1 MHPLILIG
9 LDLVFSAVLILL
21 VLHLT
26 WGRLRTV
33 LEAQGIALTAALEA
47 EAPETTESV
56 EKTEAPVQSESVAVG
71 DMASQAERLRRQG
84 LSVEDI
90 ASRLQSPR
98 GEIEMILA
106 LSEMGKTAEPELPGP
121 VVPPAKRKIT
131 ELLRF

>member
-9 LDLVFSAVLILL
+9 FDLVFSAVLILL

-26 WGRLRTV
+26 LGRLRMV
-33 LEAQGIALTAALEA
+33 LEAQGMTLAESAREQTSERNDHAEQPEA
-47 EAPETTESV
+47 VEHGESI
-56 EKTEAPVQSESVAVG
+56 EVG
-71 DMASQAERLRRQG
+71 NMTSQAESLRKQG

-106 LSEMGKTAEPELPGP
+106 LSEMGKTAGPEDPEP
-121 VVPPAKRKIT
+121 VVPPTKRKIT

>member
-9 LDLVFSAVLILL
+9 FDLVFSAVLILL

-26 WGRLRTV
+26 WGRLRKV
-33 LEAQGIALTAALEA
+33 LEAQGMALAEPVREPASERTDRAEQA
-47 EAPETTESV
+47 EAV
-56 EKTEAPVQSESVAVG
+56 EHG
-71 DMASQAERLRRQG
+71 DSLQIGNMTSQAESLRKQG

-106 LSEMGKTAEPELPGP
+106 LSEMGKTAGPQDPGP
-121 VVPPAKRKIT
+121 VVPPPKRKIT